1 MAITCIDQAHGE
13 NFALYNGDCV
23 SLLEQMP
30 DHCIDFCI
38 YSPPFSNL
46 FVYSKSPLDM
56 GNSADDAEFF
66 KHYDF
71 LIQQLSRI
79 MKPGREIA
87 VHCSDLPHHKW
98 KDGYIGLKDFSG
110 ALIRAHES
118 RGHILTSRITVWK
131 SPVVE
136 MQRTKAIGLLYKQLR
151 KDSTMSR
158 TGMPDYVL
166 VFRMLGDNPVPIEH
180 TFENFSLDQWQEW
193 ASPVWMAINQSNTLN
208 KDGAK
213 EENDERHIT
222 PLQLD
227 LIERCVILW
236 SNPGEVVLSPFAG
249 IGSEGY
255 ISLQQGRRFVGVEL
269 KPTYFQQ
276 AAKNLQS
283 VGRINTAGFFG
294 QSVI

>member
-1 MAITCIDQAHGE
+1 MT
-13 NFALYNGDCV
+13 
-23 SLLEQMP
+23 
-30 DHCIDFCI
+30 
-38 YSPPFSNL
+38 
-46 FVYSKSPLDM
+46 
-56 GNSADDAEFF
+56 
-66 KHYDF
+66 
-71 LIQQLSRI
+71 
-79 MKPGREIA
+79 
-87 VHCSDLPHHKW
+87 
-98 KDGYIGLKDFSG
+98 
-110 ALIRAHES
+110 
-118 RGHILTSRITVWK
+118 
-131 SPVVE
+131 
-136 MQRTKAIGLLYKQLR
+136 
-151 KDSTMSR
+151 
-158 TGMPDYVL
+158 
-166 VFRMLGDNPVPIEH
+166 
-180 TFENFSLDQWQEW
+180 
-193 ASPVWMAINQSNTLN
+193 INQSNTLN

-213 EENDERHIT
+213 EENDERHIA